1 MKTVNLQITS
11 EGGVRML
18 HDDAVDLGELGKV
31 EMSRASHVEFCNEK
45 QAWFVQSALTLKILK
60 DDFKTR
66 AEALTWE
73 KNYYS
78 PDGEGWHELTTKKEE
93 AL

>member
-1 MKTVNLQITS
+1 
-11 EGGVRML
+11 ML
-18 HDDAVDLGELGKV
+18 HDDAVDLAELGHI
-31 EMSRASHVEFCNEK
+31 EMSRASHVEFDNDK
-45 QAWFVQSALTLKILK
+45 QAWFVQSAATMKILK

-78 PDGEGWHELTTKKEE
+78 PTGEGWHELTTKKEE
-93 AL
+93 AK